1 MLLSPT
7 VRLKADTEPLTA
19 VQEPAVRV
27 KLALSEKTEGKL
39 TVTVTGPLEVTALKA
54 LALDLTG
61 RVQLLVPAEKAREP
75 SVDWAGMAREK
86 RGTPEA

>member
-19 VQEPAVRV
+19 VQEPAVSV
-27 KLALSEKTEGKL
+27 KLALREKTEGKL
-39 TVTVTGPLEVTALKA
+39 TLTGKGPLEVTAPKA

-61 RVQLLVPAEKAREP
+61 RAQLLVPAE
-75 SVDWAGMAREK
+75 
-86 RGTPEA
+86 